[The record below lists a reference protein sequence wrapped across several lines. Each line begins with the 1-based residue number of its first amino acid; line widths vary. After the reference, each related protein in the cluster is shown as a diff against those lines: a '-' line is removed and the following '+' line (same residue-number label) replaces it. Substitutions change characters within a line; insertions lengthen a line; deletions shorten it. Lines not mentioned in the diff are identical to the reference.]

1 MAFIKWMNEPQSKPS
16 KVKIQ
21 KKVRFFLFKIEEM
34 VTIYMHITC
43 ISSYYYKSC
52 WNKLKCVVWKKD
64 EREEEKQRN
73 SQSARFTPWRLFIM
87 GIRGIIGQHTFP
99 HSTQSKWAA
108 GVALAITTMA
118 IIMCI
123 LVALVMMMLLYIK
136 HIPNVLNLTFT
147 AVTTT

>member
-1 MAFIKWMNEPQSKPS
+1 
-16 KVKIQ
+16 
-21 KKVRFFLFKIEEM
+21 
-34 VTIYMHITC
+34 MHITC

-52 WNKLKCVVWKKD
+52 WNKLKCEDWKK
-64 EREEEKQRN
+64 REEEKQRN

-123 LVALVMMMLLYIK
+123 LVALAMMIFFLYIK
-136 HIPNVLNLTFT
+136 HMPNILALHLEQSNHHLTFT
-147 AVTTT
+147 FLLLKYHQYMCINVSLCI